1 MIHICHVQASSRSPE
16 SGINDLLEAWGA
28 PALNYIE
35 PVFRPPAES
44 SSLILQVG
52 LPRIELVYDL
62 SCTSACVM
70 REPEDAVAFVRRS
83 VRRWSRMTQEC
94 DFRR

>member
-1 MIHICHVQASSRSPE
+1 MIHIYHVQASSRSPE

-52 LPRIELVYDL
+52 LPRIELAHEL

-70 REPEDAVAFVRRS
+70 RELDDAVASVRRS
-83 VRRWSRMTQEC
+83 LRRWSRMTPEC
-94 DFRR
+94 DCGR